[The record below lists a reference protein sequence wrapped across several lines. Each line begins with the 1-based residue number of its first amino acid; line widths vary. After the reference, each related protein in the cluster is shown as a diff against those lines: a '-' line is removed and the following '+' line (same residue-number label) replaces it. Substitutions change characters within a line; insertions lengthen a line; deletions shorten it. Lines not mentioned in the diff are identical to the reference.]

1 MGFQSSWLEAGGFAT
16 NLPSCYLCTK
26 CHLAE
31 SLMEDCLL
39 SHSSLFSQKEPH
51 AVNINFLFNTK
62 VKTNAFNGSNC
73 MRLLWTYFCS
83 FDYSFSTKTEWA
95 CLFRSCNTLIII
107 CLWNASWSS
116 HVEERLST
124 LSIHVSL
131 RKKKKD
137 RKKRGRKYNLF
148 YVSHKRSSIV
158 RSPGGQ
164 KLSHARNKRK
174 AAMTSSFACAGT
186 FFCYQQE

>member
-1 MGFQSSWLEAGGFAT
+1 MPSYRITHGRLFAFT
-16 NLPSCYLCTK
+16 QQLIFTKRTSCSQYK
-26 CHLAE
+26 
-31 SLMEDCLL
+31 
-39 SHSSLFSQKEPH
+39 FS
-51 AVNINFLFNTK
+51 NINLFKTK
-62 VKTNAFNGSNC
+62 VKRNAFNGSNC

-83 FDYSFSTKTEWA
+83 FDYSF
-95 CLFRSCNTLIII
+95 SCNTLIII

-148 YVSHKRSSIV
+148 YISHKRSSIV

-174 AAMTSSFACAGT
+174 AAMTASFACAGT
-186 FFCYQQE
+186 FFATNRNKRQKKTRKKNKKPTTKHQHKAT